1 MPEVF
6 EALPGLEVP
15 VGEVSGGFAKLW
27 ANTGV
32 QDLKAMQLNLVLHL
46 GRAVTPED
54 ARVQFDAAI
63 RFAQRY
69 PCRIVFLCPEFGE
82 GRPPE
87 LRAKIYGECF
97 LGKSKSDTRCVE
109 FVLLHYTMAVRPHLE
124 NQVSLCLSTDLPLYY
139 WAHRITAAVRLADY
153 HYLLTRST
161 RILVDSALVPPE
173 TFTYRWPRVSALR
186 DLAYTRT
193 LPLRQNLGQFLS
205 RYDPA
210 LITAGLQGVTLR
222 HAPGLEAEGHCIV
235 SWIAKG
241 FTRAGLDCS
250 ALERRVESLSGP
262 GSFTL
267 EFNYDVPGKS
277 FRWLA
282 DLGRNHAEFEGDLG
296 SGRSTLAVGARL
308 LQPEEALAEAMFG

>member
-1 MPEVF
+1 
-6 EALPGLEVP
+6 
-15 VGEVSGGFAKLW
+15 
-27 ANTGV
+27 
-32 QDLKAMQLNLVLHL
+32 
-46 GRAVTPED
+46 
-54 ARVQFDAAI
+54 
-63 RFAQRY
+63 
-69 PCRIVFLCPEFGE
+69 
-82 GRPPE
+82 
-87 LRAKIYGECF
+87 
-97 LGKSKSDTRCVE
+97 
-109 FVLLHYTMAVRPHLE
+109 
-124 NQVSLCLSTDLPLYY
+124 
-139 WAHRITAAVRLADY
+139 
-153 HYLLTRST
+153 
-161 RILVDSALVPPE
+161 VPPE